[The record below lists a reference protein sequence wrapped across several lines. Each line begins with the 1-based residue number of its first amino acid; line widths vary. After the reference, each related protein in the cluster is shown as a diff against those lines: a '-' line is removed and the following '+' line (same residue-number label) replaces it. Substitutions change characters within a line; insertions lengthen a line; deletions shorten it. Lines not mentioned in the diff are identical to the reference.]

1 MAPGDDK
8 RRAGRGR
15 AVDGEAM
22 RLKKA
27 DRQLLM
33 LLGIAL
39 CLALVWWAVSRGGS
53 SPGALPD
60 GAGSATSSATGG
72 SKSTVSPSGSAG
84 SPSGSA
90 GGSSGGSAG
99 TTPSASAAT
108 PVSGLPTIR
117 ESELPREGRTTLAL
131 IRSGGPFPYRADD
144 GVFTNRERILPRR
157 ANGYY
162 REYTVITPGS
172 PDRGARRIIGG
183 AEGDRYYTA
192 DHYDSFRQIEER
204 Q

>member
-1 MAPGDDK
+1 
-8 RRAGRGR
+8 
-15 AVDGEAM
+15 M

-53 SPGALPD
+53 TPNALPN
-60 GAGSATSSATGG
+60 ATGPTATT
-72 SKSTVSPSGSAG
+72 SKTATASKAATTSAHSPTRGSAG
-84 SPSGSA
+84 DTSGPPGDGA
-90 GGSSGGSAG
+90 
-99 TTPSASAAT
+99 TPGAPAAT

-117 ESELPREGRTTLAL
+117 ESQLPREGRTTLAL
-131 IRSGGPFPYRADD
+131 IRAGGPYPYRADD
-144 GVFTNRERILPRR
+144 GIFANRERILPQR
-157 ANGYY
+157 ATGYY
-162 REYTVITPGS
+162 REYTVVTPGS

-183 AEGDRYYTA
+183 AGGDRYYTA
-192 DHYDSFRQIEER
+192 DHYDSFRQIEEG